1 MYLLVI
7 LGGIVGIVLY
17 SILGGYAISVSWG
30 WFVVPTFGL
39 APLSIPVAIG
49 LSGLVNYFTY
59 HEEFLNDAPKADVWK
74 TVVYHIAKPLM
85 LLLVGFV
92 VKQFI

>member
-1 MYLLVI
+1 MYLLAI
-7 LGGIVGIVLY
+7 LGGTVGVVLC
-17 SILGGYAISVSWG
+17 SILSGYAISVSWG

-39 APLSIPVAIG
+39 APLSLPVAIG

-59 HEEFLNDAPKADVWK
+59 RVQYLKDAPEIDVMK
-74 TVVYHIAKPLM
+74 TVAYCIAKPLA
-85 LLLVGFV
+85 LLFVGYI